1 VEFGWTDAADQS
13 AFGVDQTVSTPDFF
27 YASSTGTP
35 EAAAA
40 KMDGPALMRGIVEH
54 IEGASTPIVYVAHLP
69 RVALGTTQM
78 VVHPD
83 LHLYG
88 RIVSDVSIETVQ
100 GAEWLGAGTTGEM
113 VRTSNVRIEEEL

>member
-1 VEFGWTDAADQS
+1 MFTT
-13 AFGVDQTVSTPDFF
+13 DQTSERPDYFL
-27 YASSTGTP
+27 ATTTGTP

-40 KMDGPALMRGIVEH
+40 KHDGPLLMRGIVDHLNGSAE
-54 IEGASTPIVYVAHLP
+54 PVVYVAYLP
-69 RVALGTTQM
+69 RVALNTTQM

-100 GAEWLGAGTTGEM
+100 GKEWNGTGSTGEM
-113 VRTSNVRIEEEL
+113 VRTSNVRVEEEL